1 MSDLHD
7 FDSYLGLA
15 VDHVASDLVTARMEI
30 TAHHLQPYG
39 VVHGGVYC
47 AMVESLASIGGA
59 SWAMESG
66 MVGVVGVH
74 NATDFLRSAREG
86 VMFGRAVPV
95 HQGRSQQIWQV
106 EITVDGSD
114 RMLARGQVR
123 LQNLRDAEAIGGI
136 TPPRS
141 GT

>member
-30 TAHHLQPYG
+30 TARHLQPYG